1 MEFGNL
7 QNSIYLIFPLILLLI
22 MILGMRKRKDIL
34 NILKLRNKRR
44 ISIIK
49 ILLLT
54 LGSVLVVISLLSPQ
68 KEIEDEEIEV
78 KGMNIYVLIDTSRSM
93 LTEDVYPNRLE
104 AGKRVLTNLIQSLK
118 GDRVGFIPF
127 SDSAYIQMP
136 LTDDYNITQNYI
148 NAIDTT
154 LISGGGTELYQAL
167 ELAEKSFKEI
177 GSENKTVIVI
187 SDGGDFDKKSLD
199 FVKENKIDVY
209 SIGVGT
215 KEGNVIPE
223 YLNGVKRGFIKDESG
238 SAVISKLNSDFLQ
251 KISNENKKISNENNG
266 KYYEV
271 NNLVDT
277 SKNFVNDTINLER
290 KNQRNEKTKNYE
302 KYFQYPLALGIL
314 LILIG
319 YLLKEVIKDEE

>member
-7 QNSIYLIFPLILLLI
+7 QNYIYLIFPLILLLI

-251 KISNENKKISNENNG
+251 KISNENNG

-314 LILIG
+314 FILIG

>member
-127 SDSAYIQMP
+127 SNSAYIQMP

-251 KISNENKKISNENNG
+251 KISNENNG

-314 LILIG
+314 FILIG

>member
-44 ISIIK
+44 INIIK

-251 KISNENKKISNENNG
+251 KISNENNG

-277 SKNFVNDTINLER
+277 SKNFVNDTINLGSM
-290 KNQRNEKTKNYE
+290 KK
-302 KYFQYPLALGIL
+302 L
-314 LILIG
+314 LN
-319 YLLKEVIKDEE
+319 

>member
-7 QNSIYLIFPLILLLI
+7 QNFICLIFPLILLLI

-251 KISNENKKISNENNG
+251 KISNENNG

-314 LILIG
+314 FILIG
-319 YLLKEVIKDEE
+319 YLLKEVIKDKE

>member
-167 ELAEKSFKEI
+167 ELVKKSFKEI

-199 FVKENKIDVY
+199 FVKENRIDVY

-251 KISNENKKISNENNG
+251 KISNENNG

-277 SKNFVNDTINLER
+277 SKNFVNDTMNLER

-314 LILIG
+314 FILIG

>member
-7 QNSIYLIFPLILLLI
+7 QNFICLIFPLILLLI

-68 KEIEDEEIEV
+68 KEIEV

-251 KISNENKKISNENNG
+251 KISNENNG

-314 LILIG
+314 FILIG

>member
-199 FVKENKIDVY
+199 FVKENRIDVY

-251 KISNENKKISNENNG
+251 KISNENNG

>member
-7 QNSIYLIFPLILLLI
+7 QNFICLIFPLILLLI

-251 KISNENKKISNENNG
+251 KISNENNG
-266 KYYEV
+266 KFGV
-271 NNLVDT
+271 GT
-277 SKNFVNDTINLER
+277 
-290 KNQRNEKTKNYE
+290 
-302 KYFQYPLALGIL
+302 P
-314 LILIG
+314 
-319 YLLKEVIKDEE
+319 

>member
-34 NILKLRNKRR
+34 NVLKLRNKRR

-251 KISNENKKISNENNG
+251 KISNENNG

-290 KNQRNEKTKNYE
+290 KNQRNEKTKNY
-302 KYFQYPLALGIL
+302 
-314 LILIG
+314 
-319 YLLKEVIKDEE
+319 

>member
-251 KISNENKKISNENNG
+251 KISNENNG

>member
-223 YLNGVKRGFIKDESG
+223 YLNGVKRGIIKDESG

-251 KISNENKKISNENNG
+251 KISNENNG

>member
-34 NILKLRNKRR
+34 NVLKLRNKRR

-104 AGKRVLTNLIQSLK
+104 AGKRVLTNLILSLK

-251 KISNENKKISNENNG
+251 KISNENNG

-314 LILIG
+314 FILIG

>member
-7 QNSIYLIFPLILLLI
+7 QNFICLIFPLILLLI
-22 MILGMRKRKDIL
+22 MILGMRKRKDTL

-154 LISGGGTELYQAL
+154 LISGGGTELYQAF

-251 KISNENKKISNENNG
+251 KISNENNG

-314 LILIG
+314 FILIG

>member
-34 NILKLRNKRR
+34 NVLKLRNKRR

-215 KEGNVIPE
+215 KEGNVILE

-251 KISNENKKISNENNG
+251 KISNENNG

-314 LILIG
+314 FILIG

>member
-7 QNSIYLIFPLILLLI
+7 QNYIYLIFPLILLLI

-34 NILKLRNKRR
+34 NILKLRNKRH

-251 KISNENKKISNENNG
+251 KISNENNG

-302 KYFQYPLALGIL
+302 KYFQYPLALSIL

>member
-127 SDSAYIQMP
+127 SNSAYIQMP

-223 YLNGVKRGFIKDESG
+223 YLNGVKRGFIKDEIS

-251 KISNENKKISNENNG
+251 KISNENNG

-314 LILIG
+314 FILIG

>member
-215 KEGNVIPE
+215 KEGNVILE

-251 KISNENKKISNENNG
+251 KISNENNG

-314 LILIG
+314 FILIG

>member
-1 MEFGNL
+1 MEFGSLN
-7 QNSIYLIFPLILLLI
+7 NSIYFIFPLFLLLI
-22 MILGMRKRKDIL
+22 MILGMRKRMDIL
-34 NILKLRNKRR
+34 KVLKLRNKRR
-44 ISIIK
+44 ISTLK
-49 ILLLT
+49 IT
-54 LGSVLVVISLLSPQ
+54 MVVLGSILVVISLLSPQ
-68 KEIEDEEIEV
+68 KEIEDEKIEV

-104 AGKRVLTNLIQSLK
+104 AGKRVLSNLIQSLK

-136 LTDDYNITQNYI
+136 LTDDYSITQNYI
-148 NAIDTT
+148 NALDTT

-167 ELAEKSFKEI
+167 ELAEKSFTEI
-177 GSENKTVIVI
+177 GSENKTVIVL

-199 FVKENKIDVY
+199 FVKDKKIDVY
-209 SIGVGT
+209 SIGIGT
-215 KEGNVIPE
+215 NEGNVIPE
-223 YLNGVKRGFIKDESG
+223 YIRGIKRGFIKDSSG

-251 KISNENKKISNENNG
+251 QIANENSG

-302 KYFQYPLALGIL
+302 KYFQYPLALGMIFL
-314 LILIG
+314 LIG

>member
-54 LGSVLVVISLLSPQ
+54 LGSVLVVISLFSPQ

-199 FVKENKIDVY
+199 FVKENRIDVY

-251 KISNENKKISNENNG
+251 KISNENNG

-277 SKNFVNDTINLER
+277 SKNFVNDTMNLER

-314 LILIG
+314 FILIG

>member
-34 NILKLRNKRR
+34 NILKLRNKKR

-251 KISNENKKISNENNG
+251 KISNENNG

-302 KYFQYPLALGIL
+302 KYFQYLLALGIL
-314 LILIG
+314 FILIG

>member
-167 ELAEKSFKEI
+167 ELAKKSFKEI

-251 KISNENKKISNENNG
+251 KISNENNG

-302 KYFQYPLALGIL
+302 KYFQYLLALGIL
-314 LILIG
+314 FILIG

>member
-7 QNSIYLIFPLILLLI
+7 QNFICLIFPLILLLI

-199 FVKENKIDVY
+199 FVKENRIDVY

-251 KISNENKKISNENNG
+251 KISNENNG

-314 LILIG
+314 FILIG

>member
-209 SIGVGT
+209 SIGIGT

-251 KISNENKKISNENNG
+251 KISNENNG

-302 KYFQYPLALGIL
+302 KYFQYPLALSIL

>member
-7 QNSIYLIFPLILLLI
+7 QNFICLIFPLILLLI

-54 LGSVLVVISLLSPQ
+54 LGSVLVVISLLSPP

-251 KISNENKKISNENNG
+251 KISNENNG

-314 LILIG
+314 FILIG

>member
-34 NILKLRNKRR
+34 NVLKLRNKRR

-104 AGKRVLTNLIQSLK
+104 AEKRVLTNLIQSLK

-199 FVKENKIDVY
+199 FVKENRIDVY

-251 KISNENKKISNENNG
+251 KISNENNG

-277 SKNFVNDTINLER
+277 SKNFVNDTMNLER

-314 LILIG
+314 FILIG

>member
-7 QNSIYLIFPLILLLI
+7 QNFICLIFPLILLLI
-22 MILGMRKRKDIL
+22 MILGMRKRNDIL
-34 NILKLRNKRR
+34 NILNLRNKRR

-223 YLNGVKRGFIKDESG
+223 YLNGVKRGIIKDESG

-251 KISNENKKISNENNG
+251 KISNENNG

-314 LILIG
+314 FILIG

>member
-118 GDRVGFIPF
+118 GDRIGFIPF

-251 KISNENKKISNENNG
+251 KISNENNG

-302 KYFQYPLALGIL
+302 KYFQYLLALGIL
-314 LILIG
+314 FILIG

>member
-187 SDGGDFDKKSLD
+187 SDGGDFDKKSFD

-215 KEGNVIPE
+215 KEGNVILE

-251 KISNENKKISNENNG
+251 KISNENNG

>member
-34 NILKLRNKRR
+34 NILKLRNKRH

-251 KISNENKKISNENNG
+251 KISNENNG

-314 LILIG
+314 FILIG

>member
-93 LTEDVYPNRLE
+93 FTEDVYPNRLE

-215 KEGNVIPE
+215 KEGNVILE

-251 KISNENKKISNENNG
+251 KISNENNG

>member
-7 QNSIYLIFPLILLLI
+7 QNFICLIFPLILLLI

-34 NILKLRNKRR
+34 IILKLRNKRR
-44 ISIIK
+44 INIIK

-68 KEIEDEEIEV
+68 KEIEV

-251 KISNENKKISNENNG
+251 KISNENNG

-314 LILIG
+314 FILIG

>member
-199 FVKENKIDVY
+199 FVKENRIDVY

-238 SAVISKLNSDFLQ
+238 SDVISKLNSDFLQ
-251 KISNENKKISNENNG
+251 KISNENNG

-277 SKNFVNDTINLER
+277 SKNFVNDTMNLER

-314 LILIG
+314 FILIG

>member
-7 QNSIYLIFPLILLLI
+7 QNFICLIFPLILLLI

-223 YLNGVKRGFIKDESG
+223 YLNGVKRGFIKDEIG

-251 KISNENKKISNENNG
+251 KISNENNG

-277 SKNFVNDTINLER
+277 SKNFVNDTMNLER

-314 LILIG
+314 FILIG